1 MTVNGGLGSGL
12 PRRERKGSPMAP
24 RLVLVAH
31 AATAA
36 TRNGAFPIDE
46 AVERPAEIGPVEHRA
61 AQVLSGPELRCT
73 QTAAALGWRP
83 TVIPGLAD
91 LDAGDWAGQDLGDL
105 FATEPDAVQ
114 RWMTDPAAKPPG
126 GESLM
131 DLVRRVGEV
140 LDGLDWPDGRTVI
153 VTTPLVIR
161 AAITHLLQAQ
171 LLFAIDIEPLS
182 ASTLTGHGGRWKL
195 RALMPRAVWDGS
207 SGVDRGVLEG
217 Q

>member
-1 MTVNGGLGSGL
+1 
-12 PRRERKGSPMAP
+12 MAP
-24 RLVLVAH
+24 RLVLIAH
-31 AATAA
+31 AATDA
-36 TRNGAFPIDE
+36 TRRGAFPIDE
-46 AVERPAEIGPVEHRA
+46 AVERPADIAGVELRA
-61 AQVLSGPELRCT
+61 AQYLSGPELRCT

-83 TVIPGLAD
+83 TVIPELAE
-91 LDAGDWAGQDLGDL
+91 LDAGDWVGRDLGDL

-114 RWMTDPAAKPPG
+114 RWMTDPVAKPPG
-126 GESLM
+126 GESLL
-131 DLVRRVGEV
+131 DLVRRVGDV

-195 RALMPRAVWDGS
+195 RALLPRASRHAASTGRRARSAWWPTAARCRWQTAAALAAG
-207 SGVDRGVLEG
+207 G
-217 Q
+217 

>member
-1 MTVNGGLGSGL
+1 
-12 PRRERKGSPMAP
+12 MAA

-36 TRNGAFPIDE
+36 TRRGTFPIGE
-46 AVERPAEIGPVEHRA
+46 AVERPADIARVELRA

-73 QTAAALGWRP
+73 QTATALGWRP
-83 TVIPGLAD
+83 TVIPELAD
-91 LDAGDWAGQDLGDL
+91 LDAGEWAGRDLGDL

-114 RWMTDPAAKPPG
+114 RWMTDPAAEPPG

-131 DLVRRVGEV
+131 DLVRRVGEL
-140 LDGLDWPDGRTVI
+140 LDGLNWPDGRTVM

-161 AAITHLLQAQ
+161 AAITHLLRAQ

-182 ASTLTGHGGRWKL
+182 ATMLTGHAGRWKL
-195 RALMPRAVWDGS
+195 RALVPRAAWDDS
-207 SGVDRGVLEG
+207 SGVDPGVLERK
-217 Q
+217 